1 MATPHQQKPVTRNGV
16 RFALGLSAVT
26 ALLASVAQAGNPSLT
41 GTFVGHGRQC
51 NGQLRVAEKT
61 IEWHTPFANCTK
73 HPYSVIESDLTAT
86 KPKIAFLLA
95 GRACGFGVISLTFD
109 PAYPDYWIAKG
120 YRNRDGY
127 QRDSADALSC
137 SMVRLKQ

>member
-1 MATPHQQKPVTRNGV
+1 MHAV
-16 RFALGLSAVT
+16 RIAQGLSLVT
-26 ALLASVAQAGNPSLT
+26 ALLASVAQAGNQPLT
-41 GTFVGHGRQC
+41 GAFVGHGRQC
-51 NGQLRVAEKT
+51 DGQLRVAEKT

-73 HPYSVIESDLTAT
+73 RPYRVIESDLTAT
-86 KPKIAFLLA
+86 TPKIAFLLE

-120 YRNRDGY
+120 YRNLDGY
-127 QRDSADALSC
+127 KRDSADALSC